1 MPTRRGF
8 LRIAGSS
15 AVILAAG
22 SGTFALTRTPAH
34 ALAPWA
40 MAGDT
45 GLYTDPR
52 VRALSYAILAPNPHN
67 QQPWLVDLNEPDTVT
82 LYCDLERRLP
92 ETDPFDRQI
101 LIGLGCFLELARL
114 AAAEDRRLVKLTP
127 FPDDQPGERLDHRP
141 IARLKFGPEGSADPD
156 PLFTHVRER
165 RSLKEPFD
173 LDKPLAQETLL
184 ALQSVVP
191 EALHSGFNLSA
202 ALRAELRTLSWQ
214 AHLVEVTTHRTNME
228 SVNLMRI
235 GKAEIN
241 ANPDGIDIGG
251 TALLDGLALV
261 GLLNRAQLADPNSNG
276 FQQGLDLYRALL
288 MSAMG
293 HFWIASDG
301 NSRQS
306 QLLSGAAWLRVN
318 LKATSLGLGIHPLSQ
333 ALQEYP
339 EMSPLYQS
347 LHKKLPDV
355 TDRRVQMFARV
366 GYGPQTRPSP
376 RWPVETKV
384 RPR

>member
-1 MPTRRGF
+1 
-8 LRIAGSS
+8 
-15 AVILAAG
+15 
-22 SGTFALTRTPAH
+22 
-34 ALAPWA
+34 
-40 MAGDT
+40 
-45 GLYTDPR
+45 
-52 VRALSYAILAPNPHN
+52 
-67 QQPWLVDLNEPDTVT
+67 
-82 LYCDLERRLP
+82 
-92 ETDPFDRQI
+92 
-101 LIGLGCFLELARL
+101 
-114 AAAEDRRLVKLTP
+114 
-127 FPDDQPGERLDHRP
+127 
-141 IARLKFGPEGSADPD
+141 
-156 PLFTHVRER
+156 
-165 RSLKEPFD
+165 
-173 LDKPLAQETLL
+173 
-184 ALQSVVP
+184 VP

-293 HFWIASDG
+293 HFWIASDD